1 MKVIIIGGVAGGA
14 SAAARLR
21 RLDEKAEITVYE
33 RSGFVSYANCG
44 LPYYVGGVITDKSE
58 LTLKT
63 PESFK
68 TRFDI
73 DIKVLHEVTA
83 IDTAKKTVTV
93 RDIKGGLVFEDSYDK
108 LILSPGAKASLPPF
122 EVPASDRIFTLRTV
136 EDSFATREF
145 IEIKKPASAI
155 VLGGGFIG
163 LEMAENLTEAGIKTT
178 VVELA
183 PHLLKTFDGDMASMI
198 HACFRKNGVDLVLG
212 TGASGIAAEG
222 EKIALHFSG
231 KPDLNADMLILALG
245 VTPDTELAKKA
256 GLSLGSRG
264 SILVND
270 RMETSAKDVYAVG
283 DAVEVRYL
291 IAGNK
296 ALISLAG
303 PANKQGR
310 IAADNACGGSS
321 TYGGSM
327 GASVIKIFDM
337 TAASVGL
344 TQEYAET
351 LGFDSEAIIIS
362 SGSHASYYPGARNMW
377 IKAIFERGTNRILGA
392 QIVGYEGVDKRIDV
406 IAASIKLG
414 ASIIDLKDLELAY
427 APPYSSAKD
436 PVNVIGLIAE
446 NVATGKFT
454 QFHVE
459 DIDALPR
466 DGSVTLLD
474 ARTPAEYEKGH
485 IDGFINI
492 QLDELRDRLT
502 ELPEGKPVYINCQ
515 SGLRS
520 YIACR
525 MLTQYGFECHNLAG
539 GYGFYNA
546 VKTER
551 LAAESSWPCGMEK

>member
-73 DIKVLHEVTA
+73 DIKVRHEVTA
-83 IDTAKKTVTV
+83 IDVAKKTVTV
-93 RDIKGGLVFEDSYDK
+93 RDIDGGRVFEDCYDK

-122 EVPASDRIFTLRTV
+122 PVPESDRIFTLRTV
-136 EDSFATREF
+136 EDCFVIRGF
-145 IEIKKPASAI
+145 IEEKKPASAI
-155 VLGGGFIG
+155 VVGGGFIG
-163 LEMAENLTEAGIKTT
+163 LEMAENLTESGVKTT
-178 VVELA
+178 VVELM
-183 PHLLKTFDGDMASMI
+183 PHLLKTFDTDIASMI
-198 HACFRKNGVDLVLG
+198 HACFRKNGVDLILG
-212 TGASGIAAEG
+212 KGASAVKAEG
-222 EKIALHFSG
+222 DGVVLEIDG
-231 KPDLNADMLILALG
+231 KELNADMLIFALG

-256 GLSLGSRG
+256 GLALGMKG
-264 SILVND
+264 SIFVND
-270 RMETSAKDVYAVG
+270 RMETSARDVYAVG
-283 DAVEVRYL
+283 DAIEVAYNP
-291 IAGNK
+291 AGNR

-321 TYGGSM
+321 TYGGTM
-327 GASVIKIFDM
+327 GASVVKIFDM

-344 TQEYAET
+344 TQEYASS

-362 SGSHASYYPGARNMW
+362 AAAHASYYPGARNMW
-377 IKAIFERGTNRILGA
+377 VKAVFERGTNKILGA

-406 IAASIKLG
+406 IATAMKLG
-414 ASIIDLKDLELAY
+414 ASIVDLKDLELAY

-436 PVNVIGLIAE
+436 PVNVVGFIAE
-446 NVATGKFT
+446 NVATGKFR
-454 QFHVE
+454 QFHAE
-459 DIDALPR
+459 DVDALPR

-474 ARTPAEYEKGH
+474 TRTPKEYEAGH
-485 IDGFINI
+485 IEGFINL
-492 QLDELRDRLT
+492 QLDELRDRYG
-502 ELPEGKPVYINCQ
+502 ELPAGKPVYVHCQ

-525 MLTQYGFECHNLAG
+525 MLAQYGFECYNLAG
-539 GYGFYNA
+539 GYGFYNS
-546 VKTER
+546 VKTEK
-551 LAAESSWPCGMEK
+551 LAAESSWPCGMDK